1 MANLYLTGSD
11 TINVKMSDPVLE
23 PGSID
28 IEVDI
33 EETSKK
39 LVQEKLVKSKDD
51 ISAGTSTLISFGE
64 GAPNNST
71 PGKIYIQI

>member
-28 IEVDI
+28 IEVNI

-51 ISAGTSTLISFGE
+51 NSAGKSTLISFGK
-64 GAPNNST
+64 GAPNSST

>member
-11 TINVKMSDPVLE
+11 TINVNMSVLE

-51 ISAGTSTLISFGE
+51 NSASTSTLISFGE
-64 GAPNNST
+64 GAPNSDT
-71 PGKIYIQI
+71 PGKIYIQIGE